1 MYLIFILILI
11 LIFIYINQSNISET
25 FNAYQTFQ
33 SFQTVPINGFKVPM
47 YPLINPIYSSLWNGY
62 FIPQTNGYTD
72 LPWWNT
78 SLGNTTNM
86 SYDLRGDP
94 SIIPRTN
101 FVWNNGT
108 NFPIYN
114 QGV

>member
-1 MYLIFILILI
+1 MYLVFILILI
-11 LIFIYINQSNISET
+11 LIFFYINQAYIAET

-33 SFQTVPINGFKVPM
+33 SFVPINGYKVPM
-47 YPLINPIYSSLWNGY
+47 YPLINPAYSSLWHGY
-62 FIPQTNGYTD
+62 YIPWSNGYTD

-94 SIIPRTN
+94 LEIPRTN

-114 QGV
+114 QGP

>member
-1 MYLIFILILI
+1 MYLPFILILLLIVLYLHQDI
-11 LIFIYINQSNISET
+11 LVEK

-33 SFQTVPINGFKVPM
+33 SFVPLNGYKYPA
-47 YPLINPIYSSLWNGY
+47 YPLVDPAYSPYWYGY
-62 FIPQTNGYTD
+62 YIPWSNGYTD
-72 LPWWNT
+72 LPWNNT

-94 SIIPRTN
+94 LIIPRTN
-101 FVWNNGT
+101 FAWNNGT

-114 QGV
+114 QSV

>member
-1 MYLIFILILI
+1 MNFVFLLILV
-11 LIFIYINQSNISET
+11 FVFAYINQEFLIEK

-33 SFQTVPINGFKVPM
+33 SFVPLNGFKYPM
-47 YPLINPIYSSLWNGY
+47 YPLVNPAYSPYWYENY
-62 FIPQTNGYTD
+62 IPWSNGYTD

-94 SIIPRTN
+94 LEIPRTN

-114 QGV
+114 QSI

>member
-1 MYLIFILILI
+1 MNFIFILIITLVVLYLQQDKLI
-11 LIFIYINQSNISET
+11 EK

-33 SFQTVPINGFKVPM
+33 SFIPLNTNKFPR
-47 YPLINPIYSSLWNGY
+47 YPLVNPAYTPYWY
-62 FIPQTNGYTD
+62 RFYIPWSNGYTD

-94 SIIPRTN
+94 LIIPRTN

-108 NFPIYN
+108 NFPINN
-114 QGV
+114 QSV